1 MSPIYRQFEQT
12 LALHCAPSLAGI
24 KPADLIS
31 WAPPEQ
37 GGGEVLDYYA
47 KLLDRR
53 GICLRALGPCRK
65 RTLLLIFRPRQ
76 LNGWLEQPQ
85 VAAMLEQAG
94 YPVSGGTE
102 ALLRHLGRRLEGG
115 TFPHEIGLFLGY
127 PPEDVAGFLRD
138 GGRSCK
144 LCGPW
149 KVYGDVEAA
158 ERRFAA
164 FQRCRASLSRRVA
177 QGIPLAQVFPA

>member
-12 LALHCAPSLAGI
+12 LALHCAPSLTGI
-24 KPADLIS
+24 KPADLVA

-37 GGGEVLDYYA
+37 GGGDLLDYYA

-53 GICLRALGPCRK
+53 GIRLWVLGPYRT

-76 LNGWLEQPQ
+76 LDCWLDQPQ
-85 VAAMLEQAG
+85 VTAMLEQIG
-94 YPVSGGTE
+94 YPMGTGTE
-102 ALLRHLGRRLEGG
+102 ALLNHLRRRLQNGE
-115 TFPHEIGLFLGY
+115 FPHEIGLFLGY
-127 PPEDVAGFLRD
+127 PPEDVVGFLRD

-149 KVYGDVEAA
+149 KVYGDVEEAS
-158 ERRFAA
+158 RRFAA
-164 FQRCRASLSRRVA
+164 FQRCRASLSSRVA